1 MMNQVARYVKKRN
14 KAVRGQKVIRGQRKV
29 YKLFQMVRNI
39 LCKVIS
45 EQKPE

>member
-1 MMNQVARYVKKRN
+1 MRKWSAI
-14 KAVRGQKVIRGQRKV
+14 AETEKVIRGQREL